1 MNFIREN
8 ETKYILSTYK
18 SMTPKNLMVLSI
30 RI

>member
-18 SMTPKNLMVLSI
+18 SMTPKKFNGISI